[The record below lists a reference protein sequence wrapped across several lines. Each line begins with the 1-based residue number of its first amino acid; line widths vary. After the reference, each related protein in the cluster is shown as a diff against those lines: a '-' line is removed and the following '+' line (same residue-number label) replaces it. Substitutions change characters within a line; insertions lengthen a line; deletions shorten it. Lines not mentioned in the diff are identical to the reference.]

1 MDCLVTK
8 LKGTVNDISLKA
20 LGELTLKYKG
30 ANNYRFRCHTS
41 KDSMRYVVK
50 SGNAV
55 FLDEDFSSEIGK
67 DITVRDNSWR
77 ALKVNDGNEVVVGVM
92 DKYSLTQ
99 LVMQDNASDYDL
111 SELIYSTGLSAIRVP
126 SLVTGDISI
135 LRNLKYKEFRM
146 GFNNNKITGNFSD
159 FPNSL
164 TTLYIEGQSQIK
176 GNFDDIPVLMPNLGT
191 VQITNQT
198 AGNTSGSLK
207 SLANMPNL
215 VFINIYAS
223 GMTYNWDS
231 TTLRDNSYPRIA
243 IALAAYPITFA
254 SPTDA
259 DNFIINMST
268 CSNDGIS
275 TQKSINVTS
284 RTAASNSA
292 IKTLIGDGL
301 KVTVNGVA
309 QTGDES
315 FD

>member
-30 ANNYRFRCHTS
+30 AKEYRFQCLTS

-55 FLDEDFSSEIGK
+55 FLDDDFSSEIGK
-67 DITVRDNSWR
+67 DVTIPANSWR
-77 ALKVNDGNEVVVGVM
+77 ALKVNDDSEVVVGVM
-92 DKYSLTQ
+92 DKYSLTG
-99 LVMQDNASDYDL
+99 LLMNDNASDYDL
-111 SELIYSTGLSAIRVP
+111 SELIYSTGLLAIRAY
-126 SLVTGDISI
+126 SLVTGDISV
-135 LRNLKYKEFRM
+135 LRNLKYTDFWLDK
-146 GFNNNKITGNFSD
+146 NNNITGNLSD

-164 TTLYIEGQSQIK
+164 ANLYINGKCQIK
-176 GNFDDIPVLMPNLGT
+176 ANFDDIPVAMPNLKT
-191 VQITNQT
+191 VQITNQG
-198 AGNTSGSLK
+198 AGNMSGSLK
-207 SLANMPNL
+207 SLANMPKL
-215 VFINIYAS
+215 AFINIYS
-223 GMTYNWDS
+223 SNMTYNWNS
-231 TTLRDNSYPRIA
+231 TTLRNNSYPRIA
-243 IALAAYPITFA
+243 IAYANYPVTFA

-268 CSNDGIS
+268 CSNEGIS
-275 TQKSINVTS
+275 SEKSINVTS

-292 IKTLIGDGL
+292 IKTLIGDGW